1 MAENFDDTMVFVR
14 VVQFAS
20 FTAAAKSLGLPKT
33 TVSRRV
39 RELEQHLGV
48 QLLQRTTRQ
57 LGLTEAGQLYFR
69 HCEPLAAMLRQ
80 AEAAVGQLGG
90 EPRGKLRVTTPYT
103 TMINLIA
110 PLLGDFHERYPEVM
124 IDLVLGHQVQDLVRE
139 EIDVA
144 LRLGPLPDSSLSAR
158 KLAEFPNRI
167 YASPSY
173 LTRFG
178 EPQHPDELLQ
188 HKTLATRVATAGDG
202 YAWKL
207 RKNGTVQEFPIR
219 PIIVADDPEVLKAP
233 LIAGQGLILA
243 TDMIMRSL
251 IAQNL
256 VRAVLDGWTG
266 RQPQLHAVFP
276 RGPILPQK
284 VRVFVDFLVARLE
297 QTKGLHDAN
306 PI

>member
-1 MAENFDDTMVFVR
+1 MTENFDDTMVFVR

-39 RELEQHLGV
+39 RELERHLGV

-69 HCEPLAAMLRQ
+69 HCEPLAAMFKQ
-80 AEAAVGQLGG
+80 AQAAVGQLGG
-90 EPRGKLRVTTPYT
+90 EPRGRLRVTMPYT

-110 PLLGDFHERYPEVM
+110 PLLGDFHERYPEVVV
-124 IDLVLGHQVQDLVRE
+124 DLVLSHQVQDLVRE
-139 EIDVA
+139 EIDIA

-158 KLAEFPNRI
+158 RLAEFPNRI

-188 HKTLATRVATAGDG
+188 HKTLVTRVATVGDG

-207 RKNGTVQEFPIR
+207 RHDGVVQEFPLR
-219 PIIVADDPEVLKAP
+219 PILVADDPEVLKAP
-233 LIAGQGLILA
+233 LIAGSGLMLA
-243 TDMIMRSL
+243 TDMIMRTL
-251 IAQNL
+251 IVQKL
-256 VRAVLDGWTG
+256 VRPVLDGWTG

-276 RGPILPQK
+276 CGPILPQK
-284 VRVFVDFLVARLE
+284 VRVFIDFLVERL
-297 QTKGLHDAN
+297 DRDY
-306 PI
+306 

>member
-1 MAENFDDTMVFVR
+1 VAQCGMAENFDDAMVFVR
-14 VVQFAS
+14 VVQCAS

-39 RELEQHLGV
+39 RELERHLGA

-57 LGLTEAGQLYFR
+57 LGLTEAGQTYFR
-69 HCEPLAAMLRQ
+69 HCEPLAAMLKQ
-80 AEAAVGQLGG
+80 AEAAVGQLSG
-90 EPRGKLRVTTPYT
+90 EPRGRLRVTAPYT

-110 PLLGDFHERYPEVM
+110 PLLGSFHERCPQVVV
-124 IDLVLGHQVQDLVRE
+124 DLVLGHKVQDLVRE

-158 KLAEFPNRI
+158 RLAEFPNRI
-167 YASPSY
+167 YASPAY
-173 LTRFG
+173 LARFS
-178 EPQHPDELLQ
+178 EPMHPSELIQ
-188 HKTLATRVATAGDG
+188 HKTLATRVAVSNDG

-207 RKNGTVQEFPIR
+207 WQDGRVQEFPIR

-233 LIAGQGLILA
+233 LVSGHGLMLA
-243 TDMIMRSL
+243 TDMIMQPL
-251 IAQNL
+251 IAHNQ
-256 VRAVLDGWTG
+256 VRPVLDGWTG

-284 VRVFVDFLVARLE
+284 VRAFVDFLAERLD
-297 QTKGLHDAN
+297 GSY
-306 PI
+306 